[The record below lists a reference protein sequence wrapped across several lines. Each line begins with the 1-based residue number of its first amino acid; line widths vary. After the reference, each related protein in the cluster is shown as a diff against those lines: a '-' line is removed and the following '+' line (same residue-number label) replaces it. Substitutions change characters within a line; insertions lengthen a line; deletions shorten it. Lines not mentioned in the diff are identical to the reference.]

1 MRAMPERQARCS
13 MNVRRPSPTSLSG
26 CGYAPI
32 ADVWGWPP
40 LITTLKATPTF
51 TSIAR
56 GQQARFTPSV
66 LRYVQGGAQVV
77 AVSHA
82 RRSWQAR
89 QTIEAANQ
97 KSRTTRAI
105 RDACQRLGA
114 RPPLTGSHFA
124 IFQKQRPRHEGC
136 APGARHLHL
145 AGRRRTRMYSQRQPC
160 AVSNWYATHGRII
173 AHLEGD
179 DLKHPP
185 ERTADAARGHKVS
198 GIGSRGHR

>member
-1 MRAMPERQARCS
+1 MRAMPERQARGS

-40 LITTLKATPTF
+40 LITTLKATPAF

-56 GQQARFTPSV
+56 GQQARFTPSMV
-66 LRYVQGGAQVV
+66 RYVQGGAQVV
-77 AVSHA
+77 GVSHA

-97 KSRTTRAI
+97 KTRYHARNSRRMSAPRSATSFNGVALRNFPKTTPPARGVRAGGE
-105 RDACQRLGA
+105 ALAPCGEEEN
-114 RPPLTGSHFA
+114 PHVFA
-124 IFQKQRPRHEGC
+124 APALRSKQLVCHTWQDYCSPR
-136 APGARHLHL
+136 
-145 AGRRRTRMYSQRQPC
+145 GRRPQ
-160 AVSNWYATHGRII
+160 A
-173 AHLEGD
+173 
-179 DLKHPP
+179 PP

-198 GIGSRGHR
+198 GIGSRGH